1 MTRAELLAF
10 LRSHSYA
17 VQASVAPGTGV
28 QAAVV
33 GIAVADDFAIVFDT
47 IDNTRK
53 AQNLAL
59 DPRIALVIGGVRDG
73 EEQTVQCEGVAER
86 LKGADMRVVEELYFR
101 KFPDGRDRLG
111 WKASCTCA
119 CARGG
124 CVTATSA
131 PTRRSLSNWTRQ
143 GLPRSRDARGGGD
156 G

>member
-111 WKASCTCA
+111 WKGIMHLRVRPRWLRYSDFSTDPPLIIELDAA
-119 CARGG
+119 
-124 CVTATSA
+124 
-131 PTRRSLSNWTRQ
+131 
-143 GLPRSRDARGGGD
+143 GLAALT
-156 G
+156 